1 MMSAKL
7 ATPALLKRKKFQNK
21 GYDAIILDFDI
32 TKEIL
37 SYNSNYTV
45 DEVMWPKFGNSSIS
59 VIEVIITSILY
70 GFDKKTHFFEG
81 GSSSISWGWH

>member
-1 MMSAKL
+1 MLTILMMSAKL

-37 SYNSNYTV
+37 SCNSNYTV
-45 DEVMWPKFGNSSIS
+45 DEVM
-59 VIEVIITSILY
+59 
-70 GFDKKTHFFEG
+70 
-81 GSSSISWGWH
+81 

>member
-37 SYNSNYTV
+37 SCNSNYTV
-45 DEVMWPKFGNSSIS
+45 DEVMWSKFSNSNIS
-59 VIEVIITSILY
+59 VLEVLL
-70 GFDKKTHFFEG
+70 
-81 GSSSISWGWH
+81 

>member
-32 TKEIL
+32 NKEIL
-37 SYNSNYTV
+37 SCNSNYT
-45 DEVMWPKFGNSSIS
+45 DDDLCDQSLATLAF
-59 VIEVIITSILY
+59 LQ
-70 GFDKKTHFFEG
+70 
-81 GSSSISWGWH
+81 